1 MPLHS
6 ILTTILAEYPK
17 AKIEPFGGNPLANFL
32 RHQAADEVQN
42 ALGDLGARLTV
53 EGSAGA
59 GNWLVVPWISVFDP
73 AITTLEDF
81 FGFSELSRVS
91 RQSDVYR
98 SSSLLKNSRHGESVV
113 IQFSITN
120 RRRLACAAHL

>member
-42 ALGDLGARLTV
+42 ALGDLGAGLTV

-59 GNWLVVPWISVFDP
+59 GNWEVAPWISVFDP
-73 AITTLEDF
+73 AIPRWRL
-81 FGFSELSRVS
+81 FGFSELHAYQDNRT
-91 RQSDVYR
+91 
-98 SSSLLKNSRHGESVV
+98 
-113 IQFSITN
+113 SIALQIHH
-120 RRRLACAAHL
+120 RGAAHAV

>member
-59 GNWLVVPWISVFDP
+59 GNWVMVPWSHAYQDNRTSI
-73 AITTLEDF
+73 ALEIHHR
-81 FGFSELSRVS
+81 G
-91 RQSDVYR
+91 
-98 SSSLLKNSRHGESVV
+98 
-113 IQFSITN
+113 
-120 RRRLACAAHL
+120 AAHAV

>member
-42 ALGDLGARLTV
+42 ALGDLGAGLTV
-53 EGSAGA
+53 EGECWRWQLGGGA
-59 GNWLVVPWISVFDP
+59 L
-73 AITTLEDF
+73 DF
-81 FGFSELSRVS
+81 C
-91 RQSDVYR
+91 
-98 SSSLLKNSRHGESVV
+98 
-113 IQFSITN
+113 I
-120 RRRLACAAHL
+120 

>member
-17 AKIEPFGGNPLANFL
+17 AKIEPFRGNPLANLL

-42 ALGDLGARLTV
+42 ALGDLGAGLTV

-59 GNWLVVPWISVFDP
+59 GNWAVAPWISVFDP
-73 AITTLEDF
+73 AITTLETF
-81 FGFSELSRVS
+81 WLLRIVPRIKTIGRLSLYKYIIGEPRMRLQG
-91 RQSDVYR
+91 RQIR
-98 SSSLLKNSRHGESVV
+98 
-113 IQFSITN
+113 
-120 RRRLACAAHL
+120 C

>member
-17 AKIEPFGGNPLANFL
+17 AEIEPFGGNPLANFL

-42 ALGDLGARLTV
+42 ALGDLGAGLTV
-53 EGSAGA
+53 DGSAGA
-59 GNWLVVPWISVFDP
+59 GNWAVVPWISVFDP

-81 FGFSELSRVS
+81 FDCHAY
-91 RQSDVYR
+91 QPNR
-98 SSSLLKNSRHGESVV
+98 SSIALQIHHRG
-113 IQFSITN
+113 
-120 RRRLACAAHL
+120 AAHAV

>member
-42 ALGDLGARLTV
+42 ALGDLGAGLTV

-59 GNWLVVPWISVFDP
+59 GNWAVVPWISVFDP
-73 AITTLEDF
+73 AINHLRGLFWLLRIVPRIKTI
-81 FGFSELSRVS
+81 GRLSLYKYIIGEPRMRFEG
-91 RQSDVYR
+91 RQIR
-98 SSSLLKNSRHGESVV
+98 
-113 IQFSITN
+113 
-120 RRRLACAAHL
+120 C

>member
-42 ALGDLGARLTV
+42 ALGDL
-53 EGSAGA
+53 SAGLTERWRWQLGGGA
-59 GNWLVVPWISVFDP
+59 L
-73 AITTLEDF
+73 DF
-81 FGFSELSRVS
+81 C
-91 RQSDVYR
+91 
-98 SSSLLKNSRHGESVV
+98 
-113 IQFSITN
+113 I
-120 RRRLACAAHL
+120 

>member
-17 AKIEPFGGNPLANFL
+17 AKIEPFGGNPLLANFL

-42 ALGDLGARLTV
+42 ALCDLGASLTV

-59 GNWLVVPWISVFDP
+59 GNWAVVPWIFVFDP
-73 AITTLEDF
+73 AITTLGDF
-81 FGFSELSRVS
+81 LAS
-91 RQSDVYR
+91 QNCYAYQD
-98 SSSLLKNSRHGESVV
+98 N
-113 IQFSITN
+113 QTSIALQIHH
-120 RRRLACAAHL
+120 RGAAHAV

>member
-59 GNWLVVPWISVFDP
+59 GNWVMVPWISVFDP

-98 SSSLLKNSRHGESVV
+98 SRNTSSGSRACGLKGGKSVAK
-113 IQFSITN
+113 S
-120 RRRLACAAHL
+120 

>member
-42 ALGDLGARLTV
+42 ALGDLGAGLTV
-53 EGSAGA
+53 EASAGA
-59 GNWLVVPWISVFDP
+59 GNLEVAPWISVFDP
-73 AITTLEDF
+73 PITTLYQF
-81 FGFSELSRVS
+81 LIRVS
-91 RQSDVYR
+91 
-98 SSSLLKNSRHGESVV
+98 
-113 IQFSITN
+113 
-120 RRRLACAAHL
+120 

>member
-42 ALGDLGARLTV
+42 ALGDLGAGLTV
-53 EGSAGA
+53 EGSAGT
-59 GNWLVVPWISVFDP
+59 GNWAVVPWISVFDP

-98 SSSLLKNSRHGESVV
+98 S
-113 IQFSITN
+113 TWN
-120 RRRLACAAHL
+120 RRMRLRHLWGI

>member
-6 ILTTILAEYPK
+6 ILTTILAEYPE

-42 ALGDLGARLTV
+42 ALGDLGAGLTV

-59 GNWLVVPWISVFDP
+59 GIGRWRL
-73 AITTLEDF
+73 
-81 FGFSELSRVS
+81 GFLYLIRLSPP
-91 RQSDVYR
+91 
-98 SSSLLKNSRHGESVV
+98 
-113 IQFSITN
+113 
-120 RRRLACAAHL
+120 

>member
-42 ALGDLGARLTV
+42 ALGDLTV

-59 GNWLVVPWISVFDP
+59 GNWAVAPWISVFDP
-73 AITTLEDF
+73 AITI
-81 FGFSELSRVS
+81 GFSELSRVS

-98 SSSLLKNSRHGESVV
+98 STNTSSGSRACGLKGGKS
-113 IQFSITN
+113 
-120 RRRLACAAHL
+120 AAKS

>member
-1 MPLHS
+1 MPLQS
-6 ILTTILAEYPK
+6 ILTTILAKYPK

-42 ALGDLGARLTV
+42 TLCDLGAGLTV

-59 GNWLVVPWISVFDP
+59 GNWTVVPWISVFDP

-81 FGFSELSRVS
+81 LASQNYHAYQDNRT
-91 RQSDVYR
+91 
-98 SSSLLKNSRHGESVV
+98 
-113 IQFSITN
+113 SIALQIHH
-120 RRRLACAAHL
+120 RGAAHAV

>member
-17 AKIEPFGGNPLANFL
+17 AKIEPFGGNPLASFL

-42 ALGDLGARLTV
+42 ALGDLGAGLTV

-59 GNWLVVPWISVFDP
+59 GNWAVAPC
-73 AITTLEDF
+73 LETFLASQNCHAYQDN
-81 FGFSELSRVS
+81 RT
-91 RQSDVYR
+91 
-98 SSSLLKNSRHGESVV
+98 
-113 IQFSITN
+113 SIALQIHH
-120 RRRLACAAHL
+120 RGAAHAV

>member
-42 ALGDLGARLTV
+42 ALGDLTV

-59 GNWLVVPWISVFDP
+59 GKLGGG
-73 AITTLEDF
+73 TLDF
-81 FGFSELSRVS
+81 C
-91 RQSDVYR
+91 
-98 SSSLLKNSRHGESVV
+98 
-113 IQFSITN
+113 I
-120 RRRLACAAHL
+120 

>member
-42 ALGDLGARLTV
+42 AFGDFGAGLTV
-53 EGSAGA
+53 EGALALAIGRWCL
-59 GNWLVVPWISVFDP
+59 GFLYHHLRGLFWLLGIVTRIKT
-73 AITTLEDF
+73 INRT
-81 FGFSELSRVS
+81 
-91 RQSDVYR
+91 
-98 SSSLLKNSRHGESVV
+98 
-113 IQFSITN
+113 SIALQIHH
-120 RRRLACAAHL
+120 RGAAHAV

>member
-42 ALGDLGARLTV
+42 ALGDLGAGLTV
-53 EGSAGA
+53 EGGA
-59 GNWLVVPWISVFDP
+59 L
-73 AITTLEDF
+73 AIGRWRL
-81 FGFSELSRVS
+81 GFLYLIRLSPP
-91 RQSDVYR
+91 
-98 SSSLLKNSRHGESVV
+98 
-113 IQFSITN
+113 
-120 RRRLACAAHL
+120 

>member
-42 ALGDLGARLTV
+42 ALGDLGAGLTV
-53 EGSAGA
+53 EGSAG
-59 GNWLVVPWISVFDP
+59 L
-73 AITTLEDF
+73 AIGRWHL
-81 FGFSELSRVS
+81 GFLYLIRLSPP
-91 RQSDVYR
+91 
-98 SSSLLKNSRHGESVV
+98 
-113 IQFSITN
+113 
-120 RRRLACAAHL
+120 

>member
-42 ALGDLGARLTV
+42 ALGDLGAGLTV
-53 EGSAGA
+53 EGRRWRWQLGGGA
-59 GNWLVVPWISVFDP
+59 L
-73 AITTLEDF
+73 DF
-81 FGFSELSRVS
+81 C
-91 RQSDVYR
+91 
-98 SSSLLKNSRHGESVV
+98 
-113 IQFSITN
+113 I
-120 RRRLACAAHL
+120 